1 MLKLGFRWEFICRS
15 EEVAATA
22 IILSTW
28 GPSCETKIPLL
39 TPLEFPNAASGLC
52 RWKVFL
58 LGTYCIILSPY
69 SESQKSMLSN
79 ENINRLSSFQTGDA
93 EGALCFQTP
102 RPVSLPILHSVYKP
116 VPGVWV
122 QSYIHNDLM

>member
-1 MLKLGFRWEFICRS
+1 
-15 EEVAATA
+15 
-22 IILSTW
+22 
-28 GPSCETKIPLL
+28 
-39 TPLEFPNAASGLC
+39 
-52 RWKVFL
+52 
-58 LGTYCIILSPY
+58 
-69 SESQKSMLSN
+69 MLSN

-93 EGALCFQTP
+93 EGALCSQTP